1 VEGVIVSIFGGAKVM
16 KVENGRGAHDDS
28 EALLDLE
35 RHIKATT
42 NLSYEVLKE
51 IDAKGAREASWRL
64 KNWDKDAGH
73 WLSS

>member
-42 NLSYEVLKE
+42 NLSYK
-51 IDAKGAREASWRL
+51 
-64 KNWDKDAGH
+64 
-73 WLSS
+73 